1 MEAAQDKRDI
11 QTEIT
16 FSMLSVRVAEIR
28 GAWFENRNSLVVAM
42 TAVEEALTA
51 WLDQNVNLQQLTGS
65 LARLHSGMSL
75 LKEAESNPS
84 HRLYAL
90 QDRYFEHTL
99 TEAAVRSS
107 QAKVAEFVE
116 QHERW
121 LHLHQRAIANLSS
134 NQVNICQTIFRHCD
148 EKREKLTPCKS
159 SLFQNQ

>member
-28 GAWFENRNSLVVAM
+28 GAWFENRTCLVVAM
-42 TAVEEALTA
+42 TSVEEAVTS
-51 WLDQNVNLQQLTGS
+51 WLDQNVNLQQLIAT
-65 LARLHSGMSL
+65 LARLHSAMSL
-75 LKEAESNPS
+75 LKEAEANPS

-90 QDRYFEHTL
+90 QDRYVEHTL
-99 TEAAVRSS
+99 TEAAVVSS

-121 LHLHQRAIANLSS
+121 LHLHQRAIASLAN
-134 NQVNICQTIFRHCD
+134 NQVHTGSKYSRQSVIGQVW
-148 EKREKLTPCKS
+148 
-159 SLFQNQ
+159 

>member
-28 GAWFENRNSLVVAM
+28 GAWLENRNSLVVSM

-107 QAKVAEFVE
+107 QAKVASFVE

-121 LHLHQRAIANLSS
+121 LHLHQRAIASLSS
-134 NQVNICQTIFRHCD
+134 NQVRNWISFTVLVTLPI
-148 EKREKLTPCKS
+148 
-159 SLFQNQ
+159 